1 MYVSI
6 KKLSICRP
14 KAKKR
19 ERERERE
26 RERKSKCCTIHIKLP
41 WLFLVGWS
49 VGINA
54 MAAANDELFAK

>member
-19 ERERERE
+19 EGERERERE
-26 RERKSKCCTIHIKLP
+26 RERREKEGERRNLKFVKFSILLI
-41 WLFLVGWS
+41 
-49 VGINA
+49 I
-54 MAAANDELFAK
+54 AAILI